1 MNKRVLITGAGS
13 GIGKA
18 CALRL
23 ARAGYEIALN
33 GRNVSNL
40 NTTSSNLKSETV
52 QNASETTSNLN
63 ENGGLIENERIFLT
77 NVKERLG
84 VLFEGLNAGGEN
96 TELRLDL
103 TVKFLE
109 FLLANVENRLKNL
122 PR

>member
-1 MNKRVLITGAGS
+1 MKNLS
-13 GIGKA
+13 D
-18 CALRL
+18 
-23 ARAGYEIALN
+23 IAKETLDKINAEMQNEADSNLN
-33 GRNVSNL
+33 ENVSNL